1 MGTSGQRIWPRRL
14 PSRSGELPDTRRSPS
29 RAPSRHA
36 RMDASTAVSSALVMF
51 TVSPSTTSPL
61 LESTS
66 TVTRATSAATVNAL
80 SSPSSDPVDPAGRF
94 SWLPNPTAFDGETA
108 GGDSI
113 ARPHS
118 LTRTASISASST
130 ASALAWSAPSSC
142 AATIA
147 ASSASSANRAATR
160 RSSAG
165 HDDSAPSSLRPASGI
180 DPNPSSS
187 GFVTGG
193 RTPAAAS
200 KNSRHASSADS
211 CELPRAA
218 ARPAALSASAAA
230 PPARASGLGF
240 PSAPPP
246 PDPNA
251 TSCPAPSSSA
261 TRACPVATSIHEVS

>member
-1 MGTSGQRIWPRRL
+1 
-14 PSRSGELPDTRRSPS
+14 
-29 RAPSRHA
+29 
-36 RMDASTAVSSALVMF
+36 MDASTAVSSALVISA
-51 TVSPSTTSPL
+51 VSPSTTSTL

-94 SWLPNPTAFDGETA
+94 SRLPNPTALDGESA
-108 GGDSI
+108 AGDSI

-130 ASALAWSAPSSC
+130 ASALAWSAPSSF

-147 ASSASSANRAATR
+147 ASSASSANRTATR
-160 RSSAG
+160 RSLAG
-165 HDDSAPSSLRPASGI
+165 HDDSTPSSLRPASGI

-187 GFVTGG
+187 VGCVTGG

-218 ARPAALSASAAA
+218 TRPAALSASAAA

-240 PSAPPP
+240 PSAPSRRGSPP
-246 PDPNA
+246 SPDPNA
-251 TSCPAPSSSA
+251 TSCPGGPSSSP